1 MFIVRMNLN
10 RDLNRDNLMVLLFK
24 YSISEYLNKVLL
36 LIMRMRSQSVSV
48 LMDEALR
55 SRVLRK

>member
-1 MFIVRMNLN
+1 MFVIEREV
-10 RDLNRDNLMVLLFK
+10 VH
-24 YSISEYLNKVLL
+24 SENHAYEATKC
-36 LIMRMRSQSVSV
+36 SV

>member
-1 MFIVRMNLN
+1 MFTVRMNLN